1 MKNINQYDLLKNS
14 DFIIKNDYKIKMNKI
29 KKLYHLR
36 ESLLTWEKEIGI
48 DNLSYS
54 YKSNLRNKSNIFITD
69 ISDTKKLNTLFRKF
83 KITKVIHTAAFSYV
97 MEAEKDKKKY
107 FENNI
112 IKTKKFI
119 DLCKKKSVEDFI
131 FLSPLT
137 TTDSL

>member
-1 MKNINQYDLLKNS
+1 MILITGVTGYIGSHLALYFDKQKINY
-14 DFIIKNDYKIKMNKI
+14 
-29 KKLYHLR
+29 
-36 ESLLTWEKEIGI
+36 IGI

-119 DLCKKKSVEDFI
+119 DLCKKKSVEKEIHTIFI
-131 FLSPLT
+131 FTGITSGR
-137 TTDSL
+137 